1 MYIHCLGV
9 YKKDEEEIK
18 MEKWL
23 KKSYP
28 LIMLALLFVQAIIS
42 PLTVWAQTTLG
53 ENKSIVNLKELSQE
67 DTFEI
72 DGKHLISLTLDYENT
87 QESTVFVGIQ
97 TNEKMTVNKIE
108 DNNGVTASIR
118 PENEIQLTIPSKAIG
133 TGTIQLLIDSSDIN
147 RKISLQN
154 GMQVKQIDIPAKKA
168 AGSENNPKEESNKQ
182 QNERNSTSE
191 EATTQILKE
200 SNLNEE
206 KNQIAANREP
216 LDI

>member
-67 DTFEI
+67 DTF
-72 DGKHLISLTLDYENT
+72 
-87 QESTVFVGIQ
+87 
-97 TNEKMTVNKIE
+97 
-108 DNNGVTASIR
+108 
-118 PENEIQLTIPSKAIG
+118 
-133 TGTIQLLIDSSDIN
+133 
-147 RKISLQN
+147 
-154 GMQVKQIDIPAKKA
+154 
-168 AGSENNPKEESNKQ
+168 
-182 QNERNSTSE
+182 
-191 EATTQILKE
+191 
-200 SNLNEE
+200 
-206 KNQIAANREP
+206 
-216 LDI
+216 

>member
-1 MYIHCLGV
+1 
-9 YKKDEEEIK
+9 

-108 DNNGVTASIR
+108 IIMG
-118 PENEIQLTIPSKAIG
+118 
-133 TGTIQLLIDSSDIN
+133 
-147 RKISLQN
+147 LQ
-154 GMQVKQIDIPAKKA
+154 QVFV
-168 AGSENNPKEESNKQ
+168 
-182 QNERNSTSE
+182 RRTRY
-191 EATTQILKE
+191 
-200 SNLNEE
+200 NL
-206 KNQIAANREP
+206 QYHQRQ
-216 LDI
+216 